1 MHRPATP
8 KAAIHT
14 ISQEAYFAELV
25 DGRPLMSALQ
35 PASGL
40 LGKEYAHEVSAETG
54 HHLHLRGG
62 VTGGDE
68 LGLWR
73 ISLAAVDAWSLRSP
87 DGNRAQDGK
96 GPFARLLGA

>member
-40 LGKEYAHEVSAETG
+40 LGKDYAHEVSAETG

-62 VTGGDE
+62 VTDGDE

-87 DGNRAQDGK
+87 DGNRAQDDK